1 MAEIAAYICVNNHNL
16 FIYLVAR
23 LIWFETLQYTFKLN
37 RVILMA
43 PNFSCFIN
51 ETSDS
56 LHLKLYGD
64 FDGDSA
70 YQLINS
76 IKNKGKNFLNVFIDT
91 NDLNRVYPFGI
102 SVFEKKVR
110 TIFKKKNTL
119 IFIGKNKS
127 AFLINVY

>member
-1 MAEIAAYICVNNHNL
+1 
-16 FIYLVAR
+16 
-23 LIWFETLQYTFKLN
+23 
-37 RVILMA
+37 MA

-119 IFIGKNKS
+119 IFIGKNKA
-127 AFLINVY
+127 AFLTNVY

>member
-1 MAEIAAYICVNNHNL
+1 
-16 FIYLVAR
+16 
-23 LIWFETLQYTFKLN
+23 
-37 RVILMA
+37 MA

>member
-1 MAEIAAYICVNNHNL
+1 
-16 FIYLVAR
+16 
-23 LIWFETLQYTFKLN
+23 
-37 RVILMA
+37 MA

-91 NDLNRVYPFGI
+91 DDLNRVYPFGI